1 VLCQPREGVSPEPA
15 IMRRE
20 SVRQERRYGFDIGFI
35 NLTAAQSPCRQA
47 VSIEKDHSVERDH
60 FFEFD
65 QA

>member
-1 VLCQPREGVSPEPA
+1 
-15 IMRRE
+15 MRRE
-20 SVRQERRYGFDIGFI
+20 PMRQERRYGFDIGFI